1 MRADRPG
8 GDASNGSSGAGR
20 RRVGDALA
28 AAVAAANEPR
38 EVPAALCRG
47 CLELIAVS
55 GASLSF
61 IAGQEVRAL
70 WWASDPVAAG
80 LAEAQYT
87 LGEGPCQS
95 AFTLAAP
102 VLVGD
107 LTSGAHIWRWPV
119 FAQQARGLGA
129 RAVFSLP
136 LGAGARPLGT
146 LDLYR
151 DTAGDLSPRELRT
164 ALIVCDAVTFAVLD
178 LGFGATGTGAAPDE
192 KAASWIEAAEAGHME
207 VHQAVGMVMVQLG
220 VGPQYALDLLR
231 ARAFAEGR
239 GVSEVAREV
248 VGRRL
253 RFRRDDD
260 NGGGPGPAAG
270 GSTDEGPH

>member
-8 GDASNGSSGAGR
+8 GDASNGSSGAER

-28 AAVAAANEPR
+28 AAVAAATEPR

-47 CLELIAVS
+47 CLDLIAVS

-70 WWASDPVAAG
+70 WWASDSAAAR

-87 LGEGPCQS
+87 LGEGPCER
-95 AFTLAAP
+95 AFTLAEP

-107 LTSGAHIWRWPV
+107 LTSAAETWRWPV
-119 FAQQARGLGA
+119 YAQQARSLGA

-136 LGAGARPLGT
+136 LGAGARTLGT

-151 DTAGDLSPRELRT
+151 DTAGGLSARELRT
-164 ALIVCDAVTFAVLD
+164 ARIVCDAVMLAVLD
-178 LGFGATGTGAAPDE
+178 LGFAGAGIGATADGE
-192 KAASWIEAAEAGHME
+192 AASWLEAAEADHME

-220 VGPQYALDLLR
+220 VDSQHALDLLR
-231 ARAFAEGR
+231 ARAFAEGW
-239 GVSEVAREV
+239 GVSEAAREV
-248 VGRRL
+248 VARRL
-253 RFRRDDD
+253 RFRPDDD
-260 NGGGPGPAAG
+260 TGGGPGP
-270 GSTDEGPH
+270 TDEDPH